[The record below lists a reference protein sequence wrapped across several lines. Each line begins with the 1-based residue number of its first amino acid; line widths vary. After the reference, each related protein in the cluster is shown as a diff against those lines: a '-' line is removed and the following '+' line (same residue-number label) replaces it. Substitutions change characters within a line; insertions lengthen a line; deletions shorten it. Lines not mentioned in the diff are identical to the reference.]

1 MNRLVK
7 ALLGRPD
14 AVDRLAERPG
24 VVPFDGL
31 LAALGDA
38 LLRGPERVAFV
49 NNPVLVQGLQTGYLP
64 SINASDWLDALR
76 VAEEEAPANETGWS
90 TVMIPS
96 SSSGRGLTVPQD
108 PTGADLIVLFAGPPS
123 AARILAYDPTQGS
136 LVDLPTSHCSP
147 PSWGTCSGGT
157 CGRCKACRVWD
168 PVTKSKAI
176 RCRCPDQ
183 AV

>member
-1 MNRLVK
+1 MNRLMK

-24 VVPFDGL
+24 VVPFDRL

-38 LLRGPERVAFV
+38 LLSGPERETLA
-49 NNPVLVQGLQTGYLP
+49 NNPPLLQGLRTGYLP
-64 SINASDWLDALR
+64 TISGSDWLDALG
-76 VAEEEAPANETGWS
+76 VAEEEAPANEAGWS

-96 SSSGRGLTVPQD
+96 SSGNRGLTVPQD
-108 PTGADLIVLFAGPPS
+108 PTDADLIVLFAGPPS
-123 AARILAYDPTQGS
+123 TAQTLVYDPMQGS
-136 LVDLPTSHCSP
+136 LVDLPSSHCSP

-183 AV
+183 TV